1 MNDLSLNRVVRM
13 ARDHLKHATQGIK
26 AHIEG
31 YHQAELDNAGGNL
44 TVLFRVLKDSDGRR
58 EDEDLDQHTIR
69 SQDEQAAAVEEKEI
83 GDYKLVPFTILQE
96 RGFPERFDS
105 QILYC
110 TAFL

>member
-1 MNDLSLNRVVRM
+1 MSQNRVVRM
-13 ARDHLKHATQGIK
+13 ARDHLKHATQGMK

-58 EDEDLDQHTIR
+58 DMEDLDKLGEGKSVG
-69 SQDEQAAAVEEKEI
+69 SQNQQAAVEEKEI

-96 RGFPERFDS
+96 RGLPDRFVCL
-105 QILYC
+105 I
-110 TAFL
+110 